1 MCVCIHTGGV
11 STNCSGLADTQ
22 PDLAVNAWGNVRVFT
37 RALTSMPMYMCVYIM
52 YIYECA
58 CVCLCLCVCVCV
70 CVCDWCVCECVYIPR
85 LLCVYTTCTW
95 YVIYIGVLKYRRTY
109 RRPGWYP

>member
-52 YIYECA
+52 YIYECT

-70 CVCDWCVCECVYIPR
+70 CVCV
-85 LLCVYTTCTW
+85 
-95 YVIYIGVLKYRRTY
+95 IGVCVSVCIYLGSYVCILLVH
-109 RRPGWYP
+109 GM